1 MSLNVSLIADND
13 CEGGACAGRRPGRGG
28 HGAAAQ
34 VSAAVERGG
43 CAEVA
48 AETLR
53 RLLPPLR
60 RELPR
65 AGGGAMSV
73 LISSNVVFL
82 TLLLES
88 YWILG
93 FFSLFAMLFILPSL
107 GLGQRTE
114 NNIYI
119 ESRVI
124 IMILILN

>member
-1 MSLNVSLIADND
+1 MPDKIP
-13 CEGGACAGRRPGRGG
+13 RPGRGG

-73 LISSNVVFL
+73 LISSFVLFRNLLVSFFVC
-82 TLLLES
+82 TLN
-88 YWILG
+88 Y
-93 FFSLFAMLFILPSL
+93 FILSF
-107 GLGQRTE
+107 
-114 NNIYI
+114 
-119 ESRVI
+119 VD
-124 IMILILN
+124 